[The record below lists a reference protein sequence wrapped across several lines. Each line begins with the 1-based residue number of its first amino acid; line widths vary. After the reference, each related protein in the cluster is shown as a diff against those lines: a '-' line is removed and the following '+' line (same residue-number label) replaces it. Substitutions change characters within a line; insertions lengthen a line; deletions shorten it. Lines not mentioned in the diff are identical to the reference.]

1 MHAGA
6 HRTGTGTWVDRAAVQ
21 DPVQVRLVVPVE
33 PEHGHIVLVAGVAH
47 PVQEALGPVGQSPGE
62 VTEHEQPVQTCLG
75 DLVDQ
80 RREVVRVGVH
90 VARDH
95 PATTDRLGERLLTR
109 HRGQGVSRQNA
120 ALRLAGCAGK
130 ASPHRHRVVL
140 VCVHPDP
147 FTLMHSEAI
156 V

>member
-62 VTEHEQPVQTCLG
+62 VTEHEQPVQTGLG
-75 DLVDQ
+75 DLVD
-80 RREVVRVGVH
+80 EGCDVVRVGVH

-95 PATTDRLGERLLTR
+95 PAAADRFGQRVLACHRAQRVGGECAPLV
-109 HRGQGVSRQNA
+109 G
-120 ALRLAGCAGK
+120 AGGAGK
-130 ASPHRHRVVL
+130 ATPHLHLIVPVRIHAATVL
-140 VCVHPDP
+140 H
-147 FTLMHSEAI
+147 
-156 V
+156 